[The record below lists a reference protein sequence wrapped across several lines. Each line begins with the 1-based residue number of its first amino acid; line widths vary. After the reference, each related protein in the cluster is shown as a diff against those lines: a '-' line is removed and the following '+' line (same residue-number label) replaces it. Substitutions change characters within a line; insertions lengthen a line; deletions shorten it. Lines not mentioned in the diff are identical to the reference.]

1 MKNLHNK
8 KNRLKVVIF
17 DLDGVLIDSKKNM
30 EISWSQTIQKFK
42 LKNNFE
48 EYFKHIGKPFKEIL
62 ISLKIKKNFLEIEN
76 YFSKVS
82 KKYTNKIKVYNGVYK
97 IIKFL
102 KKKKI
107 KIGIFTS
114 KNRERTLKFL
124 KKFDIKVDFVQCP
137 QNNYRGKPHPDLLL
151 KILKDN
157 MISSKDCL
165 YIGDTKSDFQAAK
178 RARIKF
184 ILATYGYLINIKK
197 NKFFIK
203 NILELKKYL

>member
-1 MKNLHNK
+1 MKSLHNN
-8 KNRLKVVIF
+8 KNRSKVIIF

-30 EISWSQTIQKFK
+30 EISWNQTMQKFK
-42 LKNNFE
+42 LKKNFE

-62 ISLKIKKNFLEIEN
+62 ISLKIKKNYLEIEN
-76 YFSKVS
+76 FFSKASNKHVD
-82 KKYTNKIKVYNGVYK
+82 KIKVYDGVYK

-102 KKKKI
+102 KEKKI

-124 KKFDIKVDFVQCP
+124 KKFDIKVNFVQCP
-137 QNNYRGKPHPDLLL
+137 QNEYRGKPHPDLLL

-157 MISSKDCL
+157 KISNKDCL
-165 YIGDTKSDFQAAK
+165 YIGDTRSDFQAAK
-178 RARIKF
+178 SAKIKF

-197 NKFFIK
+197 NKFSIK
-203 NILELKKYL
+203 NILELKKHL